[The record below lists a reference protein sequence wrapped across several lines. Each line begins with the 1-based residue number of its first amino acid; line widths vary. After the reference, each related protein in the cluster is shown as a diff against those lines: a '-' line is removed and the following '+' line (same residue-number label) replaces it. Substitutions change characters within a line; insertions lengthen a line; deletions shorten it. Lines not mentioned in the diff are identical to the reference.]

1 AERLTIL
8 SSHPAG
14 LGDMAGFMT
23 RHADADLADAALVFA
38 ADREGIHNILTV
50 NRKDFDRYRTPSG
63 KRLKRL
69 WVRD

>member
-1 AERLTIL
+1 
-8 SSHPAG
+8 
-14 LGDMAGFMT
+14 MAGFMT